1 MSTMPVTTSYG
12 QGGRIL
18 AGILLAGLL
27 SPLQAHAGND
37 PCQGFKWDL
46 RREQALFAAP
56 AGPAVSARSTP
67 VATIPTGQAVD
78 LVLAPQAEV
87 KLLAP
92 PGKPMLSD
100 GAYAGVVMFQVPAAG
115 VYRVALSLPAWIDV
129 LADNKTLPSED
140 FNGVPG
146 CSAPHKVVTY
156 QLPANTPLGLQL
168 SAAGSANVRVTIT
181 PAP

>member
-1 MSTMPVTTSYG
+1 MKMTGTT
-12 QGGRIL
+12 GGW
-18 AGILLAGLL
+18 LLAGLL
-27 SPLQAHAGND
+27 LAGAGSPGPALADAD

-46 RREQALFAAP
+46 RQERALFAAP
-56 AGPAVSARSTP
+56 AGPAVSAHGTP
-67 VATIPTGQAVD
+67 VATIPAGQAVD

-92 PGKPMLSD
+92 PGKAMLSD
-100 GAYAGVVMFQVPAAG
+100 GAYAGVVMFQVPAEG
-115 VYRVALSLPAWIDV
+115 VYRISLSLPAWVDV
-129 LADNKTLPSED
+129 VSEGRTLPSED

-156 QLPANTPLGLQL
+156 RFPAGAQLGLQL
-168 SAAGSANVRVTIT
+168 SAASSANVRVAIT